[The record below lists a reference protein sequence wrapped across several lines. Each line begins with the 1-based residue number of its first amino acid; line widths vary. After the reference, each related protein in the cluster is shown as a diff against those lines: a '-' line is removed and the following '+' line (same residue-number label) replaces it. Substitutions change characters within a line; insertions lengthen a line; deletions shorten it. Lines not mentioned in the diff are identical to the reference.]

1 MSSAQSVQTLLRF
14 LSQDA
19 KVPLAQALS
28 KVKDLQAASLIT
40 PSDLSKADFPALKA
54 IFADEKVARQVL
66 NAAKRVSKKRS
77 ASDAMAPTSSAASS
91 LSSSS
96 SPSSKRIKPL
106 FGRPLNPIQLEASL
120 ALPAPEL
127 DEEKLK
133 ATTLYTNR
141 APLVLAFAV
150 VLTKFSM
157 PEQPL
162 SSRLSLAQA
171 VTSMNSKSKAVSI
184 GIERGKAAEEEGW
197 GEGQPVVR
205 IMTRDVRVMKRW
217 GYEWE
222 EDEEEAAA
230 EGTQSTIAESTQ
242 GTLKSSQETIK
253 ASLDTSKSSQDT
265 LVEVPPPREP
275 ALWAIDLEA
284 LRKANQSG
292 SDKPPG
298 SQLPIYTA
306 QSARAYLLK
315 AFESPKPATTEVKG
329 ERGRPGKRTATSI
342 TAEKE
347 RNLGLLLGALELL
360 FRSWVA
366 TLSREDL
373 DRKAWGWYVCV
384 RPDVAHG
391 TAGWGGKGNVKLS
404 DILDLR
410 RVD

>member
-1 MSSAQSVQTLLRF
+1 MSSAQSVQILLRF

-19 KVPLAQALS
+19 KVPLAQALA

-77 ASDAMAPTSSAASS
+77 ASDAMAPTTSAIP
-91 LSSSS
+91 SSSS

-120 ALPAPEL
+120 ALPTPEL

-150 VLTKFSM
+150 VLAKFTM

-205 IMTRDVRVMKRW
+205 MMTRDVRVMKRW

-222 EDEEEAAA
+222 EEEEEA
-230 EGTQSTIAESTQ
+230 EGTQNTLAESTP

-253 ASLDTSKSSQDT
+253 ASLDTTKSSQDT
-265 LVEVPPPREP
+265 LVEVPPPKEP

-292 SDKPPG
+292 SDKPRG

-315 AFESPKPATTEVKG
+315 AFESPKAPTVGVKG
-329 ERGRPGKRTATSI
+329 EGGKPGKRTATSI

-366 TLSREDL
+366 TLSKEDL
-373 DRKAWGWYVCV
+373 DRKAWGWYVRV

-404 DILDLR
+404 DILELR
-410 RVD
+410 RVE